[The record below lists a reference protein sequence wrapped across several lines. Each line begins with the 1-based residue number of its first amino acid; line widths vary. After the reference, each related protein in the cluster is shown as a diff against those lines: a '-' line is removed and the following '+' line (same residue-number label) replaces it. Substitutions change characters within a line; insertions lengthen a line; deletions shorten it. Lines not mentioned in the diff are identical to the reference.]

1 MPLSLLSAMMIIFK
15 ETQENT
21 LFMTQK
27 HNLLTILKYLIDGS
41 QKVVFVG
48 HDQSISVQ
56 VVTFFFAAW
65 SDTCWCDCKYDWN
78 SPNKINDP
86 FNPIKWHL
94 TVWHFRKLGFNLQS
108 LNNNNQNT

>member
-1 MPLSLLSAMMIIFK
+1 MMIIFK

-21 LFMTQK
+21 LFMTHK
-27 HNLLTILKYLIDGS
+27 HNLLTILKYLIAGS

-65 SDTCWCDCKYDWN
+65 SNTC
-78 SPNKINDP
+78 
-86 FNPIKWHL
+86 
-94 TVWHFRKLGFNLQS
+94 
-108 LNNNNQNT
+108 

>member
-1 MPLSLLSAMMIIFK
+1 MIIFK

-27 HNLLTILKYLIDGS
+27 NNLLTILKYLIDGS

-65 SDTCWCDCKYDWN
+65 SDTC
-78 SPNKINDP
+78 
-86 FNPIKWHL
+86 
-94 TVWHFRKLGFNLQS
+94 
-108 LNNNNQNT
+108 

>member
-1 MPLSLLSAMMIIFK
+1 MPLSLLSVTMIIFK

-65 SDTCWCDCKYDWN
+65 SDTC
-78 SPNKINDP
+78 
-86 FNPIKWHL
+86 
-94 TVWHFRKLGFNLQS
+94 
-108 LNNNNQNT
+108 

>member
-1 MPLSLLSAMMIIFK
+1 MIIFK

-41 QKVVFVG
+41 QKVEFVG
-48 HDQSISVQ
+48 HDQRISVQ

-65 SDTCWCDCKYDWN
+65 SDTC
-78 SPNKINDP
+78 
-86 FNPIKWHL
+86 
-94 TVWHFRKLGFNLQS
+94 
-108 LNNNNQNT
+108 

>member
-1 MPLSLLSAMMIIFK
+1 MIIFK

-27 HNLLTILKYLIDGS
+27 HNLLTILKYSIDGS

-65 SDTCWCDCKYDWN
+65 SDTC
-78 SPNKINDP
+78 
-86 FNPIKWHL
+86 
-94 TVWHFRKLGFNLQS
+94 
-108 LNNNNQNT
+108 

>member
-1 MPLSLLSAMMIIFK
+1 MPLSLLSAMMTIFK

-41 QKVVFVG
+41 QKVEFVG
-48 HDQSISVQ
+48 YNQRISVQ

-65 SDTCWCDCKYDWN
+65 SDTC
-78 SPNKINDP
+78 
-86 FNPIKWHL
+86 
-94 TVWHFRKLGFNLQS
+94 
-108 LNNNNQNT
+108 

>member
-1 MPLSLLSAMMIIFK
+1 MIIFK

-41 QKVVFVG
+41 QKVEFVG

-56 VVTFFFAAW
+56 VVTFFYAAW
-65 SDTCWCDCKYDWN
+65 SDTC
-78 SPNKINDP
+78 
-86 FNPIKWHL
+86 
-94 TVWHFRKLGFNLQS
+94 
-108 LNNNNQNT
+108 

>member
-41 QKVVFVG
+41 QKVEFVG
-48 HDQSISVQ
+48 HDERISVQ
-56 VVTFFFAAW
+56 VVTFFFAA
-65 SDTCWCDCKYDWN
+65 
-78 SPNKINDP
+78 
-86 FNPIKWHL
+86 
-94 TVWHFRKLGFNLQS
+94 
-108 LNNNNQNT
+108 

>member
-41 QKVVFVG
+41 QKVEFVG
-48 HDQSISVQ
+48 HDERISVQ

-65 SDTCWCDCKYDWN
+65 SDTC
-78 SPNKINDP
+78 
-86 FNPIKWHL
+86 
-94 TVWHFRKLGFNLQS
+94 
-108 LNNNNQNT
+108 

>member
-27 HNLLTILKYLIDGS
+27 HNLLTILKYSIDGS

-65 SDTCWCDCKYDWN
+65 SDTC
-78 SPNKINDP
+78 
-86 FNPIKWHL
+86 
-94 TVWHFRKLGFNLQS
+94 
-108 LNNNNQNT
+108 

>member
-41 QKVVFVG
+41 QKVEFVG
-48 HDQSISVQ
+48 HNQRISVQ

-65 SDTCWCDCKYDWN
+65 SDTC
-78 SPNKINDP
+78 
-86 FNPIKWHL
+86 
-94 TVWHFRKLGFNLQS
+94 
-108 LNNNNQNT
+108 

>member
-41 QKVVFVG
+41 QKVEFVG
-48 HDQSISVQ
+48 HDQRISVQ

-65 SDTCWCDCKYDWN
+65 SDTC
-78 SPNKINDP
+78 
-86 FNPIKWHL
+86 
-94 TVWHFRKLGFNLQS
+94 
-108 LNNNNQNT
+108 

>member
-1 MPLSLLSAMMIIFK
+1 MYALKLKSKMPLSLLSAMMIIFK

-41 QKVVFVG
+41 QKVEFVG
-48 HDQSISVQ
+48 HNQRISVQ

-65 SDTCWCDCKYDWN
+65 SDTC
-78 SPNKINDP
+78 
-86 FNPIKWHL
+86 
-94 TVWHFRKLGFNLQS
+94 
-108 LNNNNQNT
+108 

>member
-65 SDTCWCDCKYDWN
+65 SDT
-78 SPNKINDP
+78 
-86 FNPIKWHL
+86 
-94 TVWHFRKLGFNLQS
+94 
-108 LNNNNQNT
+108 

>member
-1 MPLSLLSAMMIIFK
+1 MMIIFK

-41 QKVVFVG
+41 QKVEFVG
-48 HDQSISVQ
+48 HDRRISVQ

-65 SDTCWCDCKYDWN
+65 SDTC
-78 SPNKINDP
+78 
-86 FNPIKWHL
+86 
-94 TVWHFRKLGFNLQS
+94 
-108 LNNNNQNT
+108 

>member
-41 QKVVFVG
+41 QKVVVVG

-65 SDTCWCDCKYDWN
+65 SDTC
-78 SPNKINDP
+78 
-86 FNPIKWHL
+86 
-94 TVWHFRKLGFNLQS
+94 
-108 LNNNNQNT
+108 

>member
-41 QKVVFVG
+41 QKVEFVG
-48 HDQSISVQ
+48 HDQRISVQ
-56 VVTFFFAAW
+56 VVTFLFAAW
-65 SDTCWCDCKYDWN
+65 SDTC
-78 SPNKINDP
+78 
-86 FNPIKWHL
+86 
-94 TVWHFRKLGFNLQS
+94 
-108 LNNNNQNT
+108 

>member
-41 QKVVFVG
+41 QKVEFVG
-48 HDQSISVQ
+48 HDQRISVQ
-56 VVTFFFAAW
+56 VVTFFFATW
-65 SDTCWCDCKYDWN
+65 SDTC
-78 SPNKINDP
+78 
-86 FNPIKWHL
+86 
-94 TVWHFRKLGFNLQS
+94 
-108 LNNNNQNT
+108 

>member
-65 SDTCWCDCKYDWN
+65 SDTC
-78 SPNKINDP
+78 
-86 FNPIKWHL
+86 
-94 TVWHFRKLGFNLQS
+94 
-108 LNNNNQNT
+108 

>member
-1 MPLSLLSAMMIIFK
+1 MMIIFK

-41 QKVVFVG
+41 QKVEFVG
-48 HDQSISVQ
+48 HDQRISVQ

-65 SDTCWCDCKYDWN
+65 SDTC
-78 SPNKINDP
+78 
-86 FNPIKWHL
+86 
-94 TVWHFRKLGFNLQS
+94 
-108 LNNNNQNT
+108 

>member
-1 MPLSLLSAMMIIFK
+1 MMIIFK

-41 QKVVFVG
+41 QKVEFVG
-48 HDQSISVQ
+48 HNQRISVQ

-65 SDTCWCDCKYDWN
+65 SDTC
-78 SPNKINDP
+78 
-86 FNPIKWHL
+86 
-94 TVWHFRKLGFNLQS
+94 
-108 LNNNNQNT
+108 

>member
-1 MPLSLLSAMMIIFK
+1 MPLSLLSVMMIIFK

-41 QKVVFVG
+41 QKVEFVG
-48 HDQSISVQ
+48 HDQRISVQ

-65 SDTCWCDCKYDWN
+65 SDTC
-78 SPNKINDP
+78 
-86 FNPIKWHL
+86 
-94 TVWHFRKLGFNLQS
+94 
-108 LNNNNQNT
+108 

>member
-1 MPLSLLSAMMIIFK
+1 MPLSLLSVTMIIFK

-27 HNLLTILKYLIDGS
+27 HNLLAILKYLIDGS

-65 SDTCWCDCKYDWN
+65 SDTC
-78 SPNKINDP
+78 
-86 FNPIKWHL
+86 
-94 TVWHFRKLGFNLQS
+94 
-108 LNNNNQNT
+108 

>member
-1 MPLSLLSAMMIIFK
+1 MMIIFK

-41 QKVVFVG
+41 QKVEFVV
-48 HDQSISVQ
+48 HNQRISVQ

-65 SDTCWCDCKYDWN
+65 SDTC
-78 SPNKINDP
+78 
-86 FNPIKWHL
+86 
-94 TVWHFRKLGFNLQS
+94 
-108 LNNNNQNT
+108 

>member
-27 HNLLTILKYLIDGS
+27 HNLLTILKYLIDGG
-41 QKVVFVG
+41 QKVEFVG
-48 HDQSISVQ
+48 HDQSVSVQ

-65 SDTCWCDCKYDWN
+65 SDT
-78 SPNKINDP
+78 
-86 FNPIKWHL
+86 
-94 TVWHFRKLGFNLQS
+94 R
-108 LNNNNQNT
+108 

>member
-1 MPLSLLSAMMIIFK
+1 MMIIFK

-41 QKVVFVG
+41 QKVEFIG
-48 HDQSISVQ
+48 HNQRISVQ

-65 SDTCWCDCKYDWN
+65 SDTC
-78 SPNKINDP
+78 
-86 FNPIKWHL
+86 
-94 TVWHFRKLGFNLQS
+94 
-108 LNNNNQNT
+108 

>member
-1 MPLSLLSAMMIIFK
+1 MIIFK

-65 SDTCWCDCKYDWN
+65 SDTC
-78 SPNKINDP
+78 
-86 FNPIKWHL
+86 
-94 TVWHFRKLGFNLQS
+94 
-108 LNNNNQNT
+108 

>member
-1 MPLSLLSAMMIIFK
+1 MPLSLLSAMVIIFK

-41 QKVVFVG
+41 QKVEFVG
-48 HDQSISVQ
+48 HDQRISVQ

-65 SDTCWCDCKYDWN
+65 SDTC
-78 SPNKINDP
+78 
-86 FNPIKWHL
+86 
-94 TVWHFRKLGFNLQS
+94 
-108 LNNNNQNT
+108 

>member
-15 ETQENT
+15 ETHENT
-21 LFMTQK
+21 LFMTHK
-27 HNLLTILKYLIDGS
+27 HNLLTILKYLIAGS

-65 SDTCWCDCKYDWN
+65 SNTC
-78 SPNKINDP
+78 
-86 FNPIKWHL
+86 
-94 TVWHFRKLGFNLQS
+94 
-108 LNNNNQNT
+108 

>member
-41 QKVVFVG
+41 QKVEFVG
-48 HDQSISVQ
+48 HDQRISVP
-56 VVTFFFAAW
+56 FFFAAW
-65 SDTCWCDCKYDWN
+65 SDTC
-78 SPNKINDP
+78 
-86 FNPIKWHL
+86 
-94 TVWHFRKLGFNLQS
+94 
-108 LNNNNQNT
+108 